1 MLRDE
6 ATVFVLKIVGVF
18 GGWKLFHYL
27 VHDSAGEAVPW
38 WAMFVHRLGVFYASV
53 TSPILNIFGE
63 ETRHW
68 DFYIIYVQSG
78 RNIRVEEHCLAIP
91 AMVIFTGSILLF
103 RGDWKHKLWF
113 IPLGL
118 GGIFIINL
126 LRLIFL
132 SVTFEH
138 FSSDFFEINHTVIY
152 VIITYSLIMFMIAW
166 WMKKFSHYKGSE
178 TSDTT
183 QPIS

>member
-1 MLRDE
+1 MKKLKDLFRDE
-6 ATVFVLKIVGVF
+6 ATAFVLKIVAVY

-27 VHDSAGEAVPW
+27 VHDSGGEAVPW
-38 WAMFVHRLGVFYASV
+38 WAVLVHRLGVFYASV
-53 TSPILNIFGE
+53 TSPVLNFFGE
-63 ETRHW
+63 NTRHW
-68 DFYIIYVQSG
+68 DYYIIYNLSG

-91 AMVIFTGSILLF
+91 AMVIFTGAILLF
-103 RGDWKHKLWF
+103 PGKLKHKLWF

-138 FSSDFFEINHTVIY
+138 FSADFFKINHTVIY
-152 VIITYSLIMFMIAW
+152 VIATYSLIMLMIGW
-166 WMKKFSHYKGSE
+166 WMKKFSPQNIMDK
-178 TSDTT
+178 T
-183 QPIS
+183 